1 MNFALGSSRF
11 RGEKRPNILGTSSGA
26 KFEKQSKYGEAY
38 DVEYTAGNVTRCH
51 LDRQNSSR
59 RVTGLKCSYGKIS
72 SPLTEISVGKTE
84 ILGTEPVCHEY
95 IENLTKDLEPSKARS
110 WKPGQPGPE
119 PGTYEEALTRE
130 FLWRSKIEKMQWNSS
145 ALFDLWSLY

>member
-1 MNFALGSSRF
+1 M
-11 RGEKRPNILGTSSGA
+11 PSGPPE
-26 KFEKQSKYGEAY
+26 FIP
-38 DVEYTAGNVTRCH
+38 
-51 LDRQNSSR
+51 
-59 RVTGLKCSYGKIS
+59 VTGLKCSYGKIS

-110 WKPGQPGPE
+110 RKPGQPGPE

-130 FLWRSKIEKMQWNSS
+130 FL
-145 ALFDLWSLY
+145 